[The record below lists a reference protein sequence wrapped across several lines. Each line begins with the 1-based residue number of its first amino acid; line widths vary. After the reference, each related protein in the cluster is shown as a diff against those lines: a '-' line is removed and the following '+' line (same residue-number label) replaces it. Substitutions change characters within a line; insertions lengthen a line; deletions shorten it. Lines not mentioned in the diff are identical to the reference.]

1 VSLLNNAIITSMRG
15 VLSHRAHSLA
25 PAHQTET
32 TATHQLQQ
40 GELAEFIDYQSF
52 TQDTQDREDH
62 SFCGVYFD
70 LSPSDELP
78 LSYVEVTSLWVRGDL
93 GPCTIWTTPDGHGG
107 VRGGKVYDQDAWRCV
122 YEREHGP
129 SFDEFVEVRLLIIFI
144 FVWEISMTG
153 RYFLLNR
160 CPWTNPSGWN
170 EVKKRASTS
179 TANSRAIAAWCT
191 TTSGTARRVWWTTG
205 GWSSGPRWRT

>member
-1 VSLLNNAIITSMRG
+1 MRG
-15 VLSHRAHSLA
+15 VLSPRAHSLA
-25 PAHQTET
+25 PAHPSET
-32 TATHQLQQ
+32 TATHRLQQ

-129 SFDEFVEVRLLIIFI
+129 SFDEFVEVRSILFI
-144 FVWEISMTG
+144 FVWAISMTAHVFSFTDAPG
-153 RYFLLNR
+153 RTR
-160 CPWTNPSGWN
+160 Q
-170 EVKKRASTS
+170 A
-179 TANSRAIAAWCT
+179 
-191 TTSGTARRVWWTTG
+191 GTR
-205 GWSSGPRWRT
+205 

>member
-1 VSLLNNAIITSMRG
+1 M
-15 VLSHRAHSLA
+15 SHRAHSLA
-25 PAHQTET
+25 PAHPSET

-129 SFDEFVEVRLLIIFI
+129 SFDEFVEVRLFLFI
-144 FVWEISMTG
+144 SVWAISLTAAC
-153 RYFLLNR
+153 FLLQMPLDEPVR
-160 CPWTNPSGWN
+160 LERG
-170 EVKKRASTS
+170 KKTGFYVHSKLPGDRSLVYDDQ
-179 TANSRAIAAWCT
+179 RY
-191 TTSGTARRVWWTTG
+191 GTQGVVDDGRMVIWPAVAHLSARPFGKR
-205 GWSSGPRWRT
+205 